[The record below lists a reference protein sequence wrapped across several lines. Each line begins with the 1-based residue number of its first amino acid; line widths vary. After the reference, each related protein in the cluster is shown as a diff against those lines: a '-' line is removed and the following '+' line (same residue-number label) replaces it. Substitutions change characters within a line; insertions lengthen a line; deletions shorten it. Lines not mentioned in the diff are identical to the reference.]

1 MRLIT
6 AKKQANTGD
15 IMQALFNVAPAA
27 GHQMKLLTNAE
38 IFNGY
43 TGEPVTTARN
53 FAAWINKNIQYQA
66 DGYQYQRIILP
77 EKLLITKKGDCKSF
91 SLLLLAALSYY
102 GFRNGLRFASYRDNK
117 TPTHVYNFVID
128 QAGRKFTFDS
138 CVASLKESNKAT
150 FIKDME
156 VQYLAGLPVMINS
169 PEDEYIGKGKFF
181 QGVKKV
187 ALLPARGAFLG
198 IVQLNVRGF
207 ASRMAKI
214 KNPAKLK
221 DLWTKLGGDF
231 NKLQD
236 AIRKGAS
243 KKPLFGG
250 RVNGF
255 EDGEFIGAIDP
266 ATATAIATAAPI
278 ILAVV
283 NLLKKEGVPE
293 IPGDVPPGTQPLNT
307 GGGFVASD
315 PDPGVRPTPV
325 APTTAGGMGFQIN
338 PMLLVGGAAVL
349 FLLLNKKK

>member
-1 MRLIT
+1 MQIIT

-27 GHQMKLLTNAE
+27 AHQMKLLTNAD
-38 IFNGY
+38 ILNGY
-43 TGEPVTTARN
+43 TGEPVSTARN

-91 SLLLLAALSYY
+91 SLLMLAALSYY
-102 GFRNGLRFASYRDNK
+102 GFRNGLRFASYRENK

-128 QAGRKFTFDS
+128 ENGRKFTFDS
-138 CVASLKESNKAT
+138 CVSSLKESNKAT
-150 FIKDME
+150 YIKDME

-169 PEDEYIGKGKFF
+169 PEDEFIGRGKFF

-187 ALLPARGAFLG
+187 ALLPGRGAFLG
-198 IVQLNVRGF
+198 LVNLNFRGF
-207 ASRMAKI
+207 ASRLSKI
-214 KNPAKLK
+214 KNQAKLK
-221 DLWTKLGGDF
+221 DLWNKLGGDF
-231 NKLQD
+231 DKLQK
-236 AIRKGAS
+236 AINKGAS

-255 EDGEFIGAIDP
+255 EDSEYIGIDP
-266 ATATAIATAAPI
+266 ATATAIAAAAPI

-283 NLLKKEGVPE
+283 NFLKKEGVPE
-293 IPGDVPPGTQPLNT
+293 IPGDVPPGTEPLNT
-307 GGGFVASD
+307 GAGFVATD
-315 PDPGVRPTPV
+315 PDPGIRPVPV
-325 APTTAGGMGFQIN
+325 APTTAGGPGFKIN
-338 PMLLVGGAAVL
+338 PIFLVGGAAVL